1 MEETNLTDVWRQAN
15 PDVSKFTW
23 RRKNPYP
30 IHSRLDFFLV
40 SFGLVGYVRKTDIIP
55 GYRTDHSAIT
65 LQLNLNYQPRGP
77 GFWKLNCSL
86 LKELEYINLIKD
98 TIKEVTDEF
107 TEDAIMKWEMIK
119 MKVRMKTMQFSA
131 QRKRNKKKRVEELET
146 QLKILEEE
154 YSETQDENIEK
165 QIREIKTNL
174 ETEMEQDTKGAM
186 IRSKVRWYDE
196 GEKPTKYFFNLEK
209 RNYNNKIISK
219 IKVKDDIIIEPKQI
233 LQEEKKFYSNLYT
246 SVRTGPNADTD
257 ELVMNFFAENDTIP
271 KLSQHQRDSC
281 EGELTEAE
289 LLATLKST
297 SNNKSPG
304 SDGFPAEFYKVF
316 WIDCKQYLLE
326 ALNLAYR
333 IGLLSVTQRH
343 SIITLLPKREKDLTE
358 LKNWR
363 PISLLNQD
371 YKLAAK
377 SISLRM
383 KKSFIKPYTRRSN
396 WFFKR

>member
-1 MEETNLTDVWRQAN
+1 
-15 PDVSKFTW
+15 
-23 RRKNPYP
+23 
-30 IHSRLDFFLV
+30 
-40 SFGLVGYVRKTDIIP
+40 
-55 GYRTDHSAIT
+55 
-65 LQLNLNYQPRGP
+65 
-77 GFWKLNCSL
+77 
-86 LKELEYINLIKD
+86 
-98 TIKEVTDEF
+98 
-107 TEDAIMKWEMIK
+107 
-119 MKVRMKTMQFSA
+119 
-131 QRKRNKKKRVEELET
+131 
-146 QLKILEEE
+146 
-154 YSETQDENIEK
+154 
-165 QIREIKTNL
+165 
-174 ETEMEQDTKGAM
+174 M

-281 EGELTEAE
+281 EGELTGAE

-297 SNNKSPG
+297 RNNKSPG

-358 LKNWR
+358 LKNGR